1 MEPLSRSNSGST
13 LSRSTTPTI
22 QTKQRYQGYRSPKD
36 FVTRVLS
43 PRVAVISTQDA
54 DQACQTNNFPDFLSL
69 IKPFGD
75 RIEGRVTVQDSQ
87 GLPNPVE
94 NFTIRFAHLTS
105 LGQPDVHLTS
115 QIIAEKVK
123 SIRSNPN
130 ILDDLPEISK
140 KTDVNE
146 RYLAVNQDDIT
157 PWYAEYRRLFF
168 TFTGVTEHETF
179 DHPVACIIAISS
191 SNPDPENTLLQL
203 YNDLTPAPI
212 FEKGFMDPNILKYC
226 VLLHDN
232 HKVTLE
238 HSVAVLEKIKRTFGL
253 NCHLLEINSIPLTV
267 SSEEHDLFSAQGS
280 PVKISNS
287 IPDIWT
293 PYINEDKVLK
303 ELLANSTSRKTTS
316 FEHHS
321 RQSSLTSLSSYSLPL
336 SPTMSTLNS
345 PTTSLDEEMMFSKEN
360 IVVDSQSTIGLSL
373 VGDIGSPPVRYG
385 QYLSE
390 KDITGVHTFVGIL
403 VRQSIVPNMERNVRH
418 WNEQVASSRRGITGR
433 LFSASRRYFSTGIKS
448 TTAVQQ
454 STQSPYV
461 SNTHTN
467 NPAIQIYAHNTP
479 EAQMRKL
486 ADYAFMLR
494 DYKFAY
500 SVYDS
505 VKKDFSADK
514 AWKYY
519 AGAQEMIGICLLM
532 LPNLG
537 NRTDTDHYFEQSVNA
552 YLNRSKETF
561 YATKVTLLYYEMLK
575 FKNSYKDAPA
585 ALVRM
590 TGEDS
595 ELRSALF
602 LEQAALAFLRC
613 ARPMVRKYAFH
624 MVMAGHRYGKCNQR
638 EHAYRCYLAAS
649 KVFENHSWSLVE
661 DHIHFSLGRQ
671 SFYLGDLDT
680 ALKYFLKLLRA
691 SRQPAAQQSVYLQH
705 FLMIYKQYILN
716 KDKGSNFELQ
726 ELPIPTFDDYSVR
739 VMLSN
744 SQSNEYDENWDIM
757 EKEFLEEGFS
767 GLDIYGKPRK
777 KPSPLGSDLHQ
788 TVCAVGECE
797 HVPLEVSEENLR
809 NLSEEIDNEESS
821 QHDNIDNADV
831 KSIKFEAFDLEILSE
846 ISLPGLETKAISLR
860 VLPKKQ
866 GTIKVLGLQYNLNSL
881 IRGVKKF
888 SRRGKRLNDTNDQ
901 RTSVVYTTD
910 RSLDLMVT
918 SPMPLLEVAF
928 HSFPEVL
935 FSGEVTQV
943 VLEINN
949 KGQKGL
955 TDLRVKISHPSF
967 FCIGNSADSNYLTT
981 ETLKTKNSVFNSSIK
996 DIPLPQKEFINSGS
1010 ACLSLAPGKTTLIP
1024 IWIRGDRIG
1033 KHMFRFLFTY
1043 ESEDNNMAMKY
1054 RSLRYFKTTQVLPS
1068 LKINAFTR
1076 PSTRGLNE
1084 FILGI
1089 EIENLQNNEF
1099 QLCQLSSISPSWI
1112 ISAVNNG
1119 SSSGDIV
1126 SKSLIAPRQT
1136 IFIYYRINRNE
1147 KLSTNDNV
1155 DENNSESNDITP
1167 EVFTSNALE
1176 QLLMGEKNLRA
1187 EPSPIKLTITNVPF
1201 KDRTI
1206 TSSANPLQGFSMNS
1220 RVQWRSSTLINQ
1232 FPFISPNKHR
1242 NIFTLYNTN
1251 DVDLA
1256 LYWNIPH
1263 SQSQRQGH
1271 HYIIGINLGVQ
1282 QNPFQGSNKS
1292 LGHNRALFE
1301 ATVRERTL
1309 LLNSLSK
1316 NKNFK
1321 DDSPLKL
1328 VIQCADIYK
1337 HDFEFQ
1343 SFCIVPVTISIK
1355 NCSWNKRI
1363 GFTLEMISSD
1373 QNETNRSNA
1382 LHKAITPMIFHWI
1395 GSTFKYATLSA
1406 NEEQT
1411 FVVKACFI
1419 RSGVYDINRW
1429 RLTVNYNQSA
1439 TDNSVN
1445 GGLGRRNESVGGMK
1459 GYVQMPNTPHL
1470 LTIINE
1476 KSSEKEPINEEK
1488 IVKYIDIL

>member
-22 QTKQRYQGYRSPKD
+22 QSKQRYQGNRSPKD

-75 RIEGRVTVQDSQ
+75 RIEGRVSVQDSQ
-87 GLPNPVE
+87 GLLNPVE

-105 LGQPDVHLTS
+105 LGQPDVQLTS

-123 SIRSNPN
+123 SISSNLN

-146 RYLAVNQDDIT
+146 RYLAVNQDDLT

-168 TFTGVTEHETF
+168 TFTGVTEHESF

-203 YNDLTPAPI
+203 YNDTTPAPI

-232 HKVTLE
+232 HKETLE
-238 HSVAVLEKIKRTFGL
+238 HSEAVLEKIKRTFGL
-253 NCHLLEINSIPLTV
+253 NCHLLKLNSIPQTV
-267 SSEEHDLFSAQGS
+267 PTENHDLFSAQAS
-280 PVKISNS
+280 PVKTSNS

-293 PYINEDKVLK
+293 PYLIEDKVLK
-303 ELLANSTSRKTTS
+303 DLLANSPSRKSTS

-345 PTTSLDEEMMFSKEN
+345 PTSSLDEDMIFSKEN
-360 IVVDSQSTIGLSL
+360 IVVDSQSTIGFSL
-373 VGDIGSPPVRYG
+373 VGDIEPSPVIYG

-390 KDITGVHTFVGIL
+390 NDITGIHNFVGIL
-403 VRQSIVPNMERNVRH
+403 VRQSIVPNMERNIRH

-454 STQSPYV
+454 SAQSPFV
-461 SNTHTN
+461 SNTHTT

-494 DYKFAY
+494 DYKFAH

-532 LPNLG
+532 LSTSG
-537 NRTDTDHYFEQSVNA
+537 SRTDTDHYFEQSVNA
-552 YLNRSKETF
+552 YLNRSKEPF

-575 FKNSYKDAPA
+575 FKNLYKDAPA

-624 MVMAGHRYGKCNQR
+624 MIMAGHRYGKCNQR

-649 KVFENHSWSLVE
+649 KVFENHSWSLAE
-661 DHIHFSLGRQ
+661 DHIHFALGRQ
-671 SFYLGDLDT
+671 SFHLGDLDT
-680 ALKYFLKLLRA
+680 SLKYFLKLLRA
-691 SRQPAAQQSVYLQH
+691 SRQSATQQSAYLRE
-705 FLMIYKQYILN
+705 FLIIYKQYLLK
-716 KDKGSNFELQ
+716 KDKDSNFELQ

-739 VMLSN
+739 VVLSN
-744 SQSNEYDENWDIM
+744 SQSNEYDEIWDTM

-767 GLDIYGKPRK
+767 GLDIYGNPRK
-777 KPSPLGSDLHQ
+777 KPSPLGSDLHR
-788 TVCAVGECE
+788 TVCAVGEPFFVQFNVHNPMHIQININDLILECD
-797 HVPLEVSEENLR
+797 HVPLENSEENSR
-809 NLSEEIDNEESS
+809 NSSEEINNEESS
-821 QHDNIDNADV
+821 KHNNNLDNADV

-846 ISLPGLETKAISLR
+846 VTLPGSETKAISLR

-866 GTIKVLGLQYNLNSL
+866 GTLKVLGLRYNLNSL

-928 HSFPEVL
+928 HSFPDAL
-935 FSGEVTQV
+935 FSGEVAQV

-967 FCIGNSADSNYLTT
+967 FCIGDAEMLGKVIYDNSEDSNCLTT
-981 ETLKTKNSVFNSSIK
+981 ETLKTINSVFNSSIK
-996 DIPLPQKEFINSGS
+996 DIPLPTKEGINSDS
-1010 ACLSLAPGKTTLIP
+1010 ASSSLAPGITTLIP

-1054 RSLRYFKTTQVLPS
+1054 RSLRYFKTTQVYPS

-1147 KLSTNDNV
+1147 KLSTNDN
-1155 DENNSESNDITP
+1155 DDANDSESNDITP

-1176 QLLMGEKNLRA
+1176 QLLIGEKNLQA

-1201 KDRTI
+1201 RDRTI
-1206 TSSANPLQGFSMNS
+1206 TSSVNPLQGFSMNS
-1220 RVQWRSSTLINQ
+1220 RVQWRSNTLINQ
-1232 FPFISPNKHR
+1232 FPFISQNKHR

-1256 LYWNIPH
+1256 LYWNIPY

-1282 QNPFQGSNKS
+1282 QNPFQGSNTS
-1292 LGHNRALFE
+1292 LGPNRALFE
-1301 ATVRERTL
+1301 STVRERTL

-1363 GFTLEMISSD
+1363 GFTLELISSD
-1373 QNETNRSNA
+1373 QNDTNR
-1382 LHKAITPMIFHWI
+1382 
-1395 GSTFKYATLSA
+1395 
-1406 NEEQT
+1406 
-1411 FVVKACFI
+1411 
-1419 RSGVYDINRW
+1419 R
-1429 RLTVNYNQSA
+1429 
-1439 TDNSVN
+1439 
-1445 GGLGRRNESVGGMK
+1445 
-1459 GYVQMPNTPHL
+1459 
-1470 LTIINE
+1470 
-1476 KSSEKEPINEEK
+1476 
-1488 IVKYIDIL
+1488 